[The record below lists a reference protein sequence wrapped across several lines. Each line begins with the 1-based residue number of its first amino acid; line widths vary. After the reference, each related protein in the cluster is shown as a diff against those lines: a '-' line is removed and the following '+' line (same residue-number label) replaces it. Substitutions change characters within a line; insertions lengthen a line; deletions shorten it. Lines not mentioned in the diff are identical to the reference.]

1 MMEEVGGLVLEVWRK
16 NGHVQWAIAGA
27 TALTVLLG
35 ALALRAWVARRAKAL
50 AQTEQVELL
59 ELPFEVAS
67 KTSRLFIITICLFA
81 GFMLLKAP
89 SELRS
94 KAVTL
99 VNLVGFWQLGVW
111 GTAAVVAW
119 LLARRKAAGDN
130 RAAIGSLGIIGFV
143 LRVVVWALIL
153 LLALDNLGVDVT
165 ALVAGL
171 GVGGIAVALA
181 VQNVLGD
188 LFASLSITL
197 DRPFEIGD
205 FIIVGEYMGSV
216 EQIGV
221 KSTRLRS
228 LGGEQII
235 MANADLLGSRLRN
248 YGRMQERRVV
258 FSLGVT
264 YETSRGQLKRIPSI
278 IRQAIEAHDTTRFDR
293 CHFAKYGDF
302 SLQFETVYYVLSA
315 DYNVYM
321 DVQQAI
327 YFDIHEAFE
336 REQIEFAYPTQKLW
350 LTRSGAEQRER
361 QATPRSGATNTSL
374 A

>member
-1 MMEEVGGLVLEVWRK
+1 MEEFGNLVLQVWRD
-16 NGHVQWAIAGA
+16 NGHIQWAIAGG
-27 TALTVLLG
+27 TVLL
-35 ALALRAWVARRAKAL
+35 ALLAALGLRSWIGRRYKML
-50 AQTEQVELL
+50 AQTERIELL
-59 ELPFEVAS
+59 ELPLEVAS
-67 KTSRLFIITICLFA
+67 RTSRVFIGIACLFA
-81 GFMLLKAP
+81 GLMLLRMP
-89 SELRS
+89 GELRAHAWTVV
-94 KAVTL
+94 KL
-99 VNLVGFWQLGVW
+99 IGFWQLGVW

-119 LLARRKAAGDN
+119 LMARRRTAGAD

-143 LRVVVWALIL
+143 MRLVVWVLIL

-205 FIIVGEYMGSV
+205 FIIVDEYMGSV

-235 MANADLLGSRLRN
+235 MANADLLGSRVRN
-248 YGRMQERRVV
+248 YGRMNERRVV

-264 YETSRGQLKRIPSI
+264 YETSRTKLKRIPSI
-278 IRQAIEAHDTTRFDR
+278 IRECIERHEGTRFDR

-302 SLQFETVYYVLSA
+302 SLTFETVYYVLSP
-315 DYNVYM
+315 DYNLYM
-321 DVQQAI
+321 DVQQAA

-336 REQIEFAYPTQKLW
+336 REQIAFAYPTQKLW
-350 LTRSGAEQRER
+350 LTRTDGETNGR
-361 QATPRSGATNTSL
+361 QESRAIHGTAATRPT
-374 A
+374 